1 MQYITSYLFQLKYTL
16 LNFKWQGDLRKRK
29 NFQPKEEKKKKKIRI
44 PIWGTNIYSF
54 FRIYP
59 LLFVRSS
66 NLQTV
71 VPVLE
76 TRELFSSSLSPPFS
90 SKTYIQPLPFG
101 VPVSLTVLAPSFRH
115 LLSDSE
121 QISTRVQII
130 SPQSWTWPAET
141 GWKFLESTGEGRN
154 IQILLERVVLPL
166 CFPAL
171 SHFRAKDSLHLF
183 KKIVI
188 AQLRWHRFTVRTV
201 TSDRLQEFSPLL
213 SITLLA

>member
-1 MQYITSYLFQLKYTL
+1 MIWGRERTSSQ
-16 LNFKWQGDLRKRK
+16 
-29 NFQPKEEKKKKKIRI
+29 KKKKKNKIGI

-54 FRIYP
+54 FRIYH
-59 LLFVRSS
+59 LFFVRSS
-66 NLQTV
+66 SLQTV
-71 VPVLE
+71 VPALE

-101 VPVSLTVLAPSFRH
+101 VPISLTVLAPSFRH

-141 GWKFLESTGEGRN
+141 GWKLLESTGEGRN
-154 IQILLERVVLPL
+154 IQILLGKVVLPL

-171 SHFRAKDSLHLF
+171 SHFRAKDSLHLL
-183 KKIVI
+183 KKNHNSTAKV
-188 AQLRWHRFTVRTV
+188 AQIYCPH
-201 TSDRLQEFSPLL
+201 SH
-213 SITLLA
+213 

>member
-1 MQYITSYLFQLKYTL
+1 MQYITSYLFQFKYTL

-29 NFQPKEEKKKKKIRI
+29 NFQPKEEKKIIRI

-54 FRIYP
+54 FRIYH
-59 LLFVRSS
+59 LFFVRSPS
-66 NLQTV
+66 LQTV

-101 VPVSLTVLAPSFRH
+101 VPISPTVLAPSFRH

-130 SPQSWTWPAET
+130 SPQSRTWRAET
-141 GWKFLESTGEGRN
+141 G
-154 IQILLERVVLPL
+154 
-166 CFPAL
+166 
-171 SHFRAKDSLHLF
+171 
-183 KKIVI
+183 
-188 AQLRWHRFTVRTV
+188 
-201 TSDRLQEFSPLL
+201 
-213 SITLLA
+213 